1 MLSTKQISETLLSIC
16 KGAGIAQQSAKF
28 HTKLPLAT
36 PVVNIGLNQKPH
48 PTKCLATYVWIDG
61 TGEHLR
67 SKTRTLKEIPK
78 SIEHY
83 PMWQYDGSSCG
94 QAQGR
99 DSDLFLR
106 PVADY
111 PDPFLGGNSRL
122 VLCDTL
128 SSQLQPTATNKRAD
142 CLSVMKAIENTE
154 PWFGMEQEYLL
165 LDRDGHPLGWP
176 KNGYPA
182 PQGPYYCGVG
192 ADRVFGREVIDTHYV
207 ACLNA
212 GIEIGGTNAEVTPGQ
227 WEYQVGTCEGIA
239 MADQLWMS
247 RYLLHRVAEQ
257 FGVLVTFDPK
267 PAITMGDWNGAGCHT
282 NFSTLQMRNPEGLD
296 AIKEACE
303 RLGRTHHED
312 IKLYDPN
319 QGRDNLRRLT
329 GKHETSSVEKFSWGI
344 ADRGCS
350 VRITRFVAI
359 EGRGY
364 LEDRRPSSNCDPYSV
379 TGAIAK
385 SILLTPAGVDEP
397 IKKRATK

>member
-1 MLSTKQISETLLSIC
+1 MSN
-16 KGAGIAQQSAKF
+16 F
-28 HTKLPLAT
+28 HTKLPLAS
-36 PVVNIGLNQKPH
+36 PIVNVNLNIKPH
-48 PTKCLATYVWIDG
+48 PTKCLATYIWIDG
-61 TGEHLR
+61 SGEHLR
-67 SKTRTLKEIPK
+67 CKTRTLNEPPRH
-78 SIEHY
+78 IEAY
-83 PMWQYDGSSCG
+83 PVWHYDGSSCG
-94 QAQGR
+94 QARGG

-106 PVADY
+106 PVAEFQ
-111 PDPFLGGNSRL
+111 DPFFGGNSRL

-128 SSQLQPTATNKRAD
+128 TSRLEPTATNNRAE
-142 CLSVMKAIENTE
+142 CFEIMQSIEDTE

-176 KNGYPA
+176 KNGYPG

-192 ADRVFGREVIDTHYV
+192 ADRIFGREVIDTHYM

-227 WEYQVGTCEGIA
+227 WEYQVGTCRGIE
-239 MADQLWMS
+239 MGDQLWVS

-267 PAITMGDWNGAGCHT
+267 PAVTMGDWNGAGCHT
-282 NFSTLQMRNPEGLD
+282 NFSTKIMREPEGLD
-296 AIKEACE
+296 AIKDACE
-303 RLGRTHHED
+303 RLGRTHQTD

-319 QGRDNLRRLT
+319 NGKDNLRRLT
-329 GKHETSSVEKFSWGI
+329 GKHETSSVDKYSWGI

-350 VRITRFVAI
+350 VRITRGVAM
-359 EGRGY
+359 ERKGY

-385 SILLTPAGVDEP
+385 SILLPSDCSEQP
-397 IKKRATK
+397 IKKRAAK